1 MSDRKKI
8 AGIFFIVILVNV
20 FGILIVNKTSDDVVV
35 FSGPRNFVE
44 EIEAWAEEER
54 QKSAETLRLHKKEM
68 SALKVYED
76 FTNRGPQELTEEALA
91 DFLKKSDELYQSV
104 QAIQEE
110 KEKYMEVTPMPSP
123 DN

>member
-1 MSDRKKI
+1 MSDIKEI
-8 AGIFFIVILVNV
+8 ASIFLIVILVNV

-44 EIEAWAEEER
+44 EVEAWAEEER

-76 FTNRGPQELTEEALA
+76 FTNRGPQGLTEEGLA
-91 DFLKKSDELYQSV
+91 DFLKKSDELY
-104 QAIQEE
+104 
-110 KEKYMEVTPMPSP
+110 
-123 DN
+123 